1 MGKTTNKRKEPAAKR
16 LGDCFSAF
24 LPKAAKWLPALFF
37 AGLWC
42 VLSVYE
48 QALLFRINELSS
60 FIFDDLYFKDMMRLP
75 AGMLHYVSAFLVQFF
90 YYPALGAAIYVLL
103 LYAVYRLV
111 IKVFALKGSCRL
123 LALLPVA
130 ALLAS
135 NTQLGYWIFYL
146 KVPGYYYMALL
157 ATLLFLSAMLLYKC
171 LNEPLRMLFAVLW
184 CFAGFPLMGAY
195 ALAHAL
201 LFGCYSLA
209 TAVAEKRRPVA
220 AAVTLALAVVAIIA
234 APRLYYNFYTTYAVE
249 YIYGAGLPVL
259 HWNSLFVKNVTHE
272 SFSYWH
278 WIYLYW
284 VPFALLL
291 LSLAGF
297 CVASP
302 FRGGL
307 RACEKSDA
315 AVTCSVAVFVPLFLW
330 VFWYNDTNF
339 RIENKQNKAMWENR
353 WNDVAEYSRKTS
365 DPTRQVV
372 INKNIATLKTG
383 KAGAEMFT
391 YPDGSS
397 DILAPMA
404 VHLTQTGGKMLYYQY
419 GKFNFCYRW
428 CVEDAV
434 EYGWRYEYL
443 KHAARC
449 MLLSGEYRLAQRYLD
464 ILKRTIFYRGWA
476 EELEKYIN
484 EPSLIGKTNEFAMP
498 LQLACYPDEL
508 AVDDSFVEAYLLKNF
523 KFLPENPTPQ
533 YIEAALISTLIRK
546 DVSGF
551 MIVFNSYLNL
561 CKSVRLPKHYQEG
574 LLLFLQLDKGKTVSV
589 APAFIDKFVSKSVQR
604 RLESFVAK
612 TKRYP
617 GMKEEEMAQYFE
629 EFKDTYFYFY
639 FFVRKI
645 KTN

>member
-1 MGKTTNKRKEPAAKR
+1 MGKTTNKRKEPAKG
-16 LGDCFSAF
+16 LGDAFSAF
-24 LPKAAKWLPALFF
+24 IPKAAKWLPAVFF

-42 VLSVYE
+42 VLSTYE

-60 FIFDDLYFKDMMRLP
+60 FVFDDLYFKNMMQLP
-75 AGMLHYVSAFLVQFF
+75 AGMLHYVSGFLAQFF

-111 IKVFALKGSCRL
+111 IKAFALKGSRRL

-157 ATLLFLSAMLLYKC
+157 ATLLFLLAMLLYKR
-171 LNEPLRMLFAVLW
+171 LNEPLRMLFVALW

-201 LFGCYSLA
+201 LFACYSLA

-220 AAVTLALAVVAIIA
+220 AAATLALAVAAIVA
-234 APRLYYNFYTTYAVE
+234 APLLYYNFYTTYAVE

-259 HWNSLFVKNVTHE
+259 HWGSAFVKNVVHE

-284 VPFALLL
+284 VPFVVLM

-297 CVASP
+297 CVASL
-302 FRGGL
+302 FRGRL
-307 RACEKSDA
+307 CKCEKSEA
-315 AVTCSVAVFVPLFLW
+315 AITCSVALFVPLFLW
-330 VFWYNDTNF
+330 AFWYNDANF

-353 WNDVAEYSRKTS
+353 WNDVAEYSRGTS
-365 DPTRQVV
+365 NPTRQVV

-383 KAGAEMFT
+383 KAGTEMFT

-449 MLLSGEYRLAQRYLD
+449 MLLSGEYRLAQRYVD
-464 ILKRTIFYRGWA
+464 ILKRTIFYRSWA

-484 EPSLIGKTNEFAMP
+484 DPSLIGKTNEFAMP

-523 KFLPENPTPQ
+523 KYLPENPTPQ
-533 YIEAALISTLIRK
+533 YVEAALISTLIRK
-546 DVSGF
+546 DVKSF
-551 MIVFNSYLNL
+551 MFVFDRYLNI
-561 CKSVRLPKHYQEG
+561 CKPARLPKHYQEG
-574 LLLFLQLDKGKTVSV
+574 LLLFLQLDKGKTVTV
-589 APAFIDKFVSKSVQR
+589 GPAFIDKFVSKSVQR
-604 RLESFVAK
+604 RLESFVAN
-612 TKRYP
+612 TKKYP
-617 GMKEEEMAQYFE
+617 GMKEEEMAQYFDD
-629 EFKDTYFYFY
+629 FKDTYFYFY